1 VEDLMGRS
9 HLLTV
14 AILGAW
20 LASTLAMWF
29 AATRS
34 FRTVDRVLKGGS
46 LEFSELTRPLGAN
59 STRLVA
65 RYIASEINRTLFWG
79 YGALQVA
86 LGVVL
91 FLLVWR
97 AIPRQSLDIGLAA
110 AMLIVAVALTLVITP
125 MIVSLGRSIDF
136 LSRNPPP
143 PVMPRFW
150 ALHGSF
156 TALDGGKLLA
166 GIVLL
171 IRWILR

>member
-1 VEDLMGRS
+1 MGRTQV
-9 HLLTV
+9 LMV

-46 LEFSELTRPLGAN
+46 SEFLELTRPLGEN
-59 STRLVA
+59 STRQVA

-79 YGALQVA
+79 YGASQIA

-97 AIPRQSLDIGLAA
+97 SIPRQSLDMGLAA
-110 AMLIVAVALTLVITP
+110 VMLVIAMALTLVITP
-125 MIVSLGRSIDF
+125 MIVSLGRGIDF
-136 LSRNPPP
+136 LPRNPPP

-156 TALDGGKLLA
+156 TALDGAKLLA
-166 GIVLL
+166 GFVLL